1 MSNGKEYCMYL
12 KKIRLRNIKCFKELE
27 LDFSEDI
34 LKHDLNKPE
43 SGVQRWTTLF
53 GKNALGKSTLLQAMG
68 AVLAGP
74 SAMREL
80 LPVAEGWLR
89 VGEPY
94 GEIYAELLWCD
105 GDAASRGP
113 KRPYPYVM
121 QYLVSGSDPSKL
133 PASVVEKPTVAEIVP
148 WSGDPGTSKAERRQH
163 LQNTKDRRLL
173 QETAYNESTQ
183 GWMACGYGPFRRLSG
198 GSEQSNSIVSAGRRA
213 ARFVTL
219 FREDAALTNATKW
232 LTELHNT
239 AREEDP
245 RSQRTLEIVKRSL
258 ATQLFP
264 EKAELNVTAKSA
276 FLKRNGST
284 EILFQNLSDGYRSML
299 ALSIDLLHWL
309 TEAFPN
315 ADNPLSCPGVAL
327 IDELDTHLHPSW
339 QRMIGHW
346 LREKFPNI
354 QFIIATHSPFIAQVA
369 DPESGVAVP
378 GTEPSSQRS
387 RNIRLKETAQGVI
400 AEPSAE
406 DARLLGPEQILQSDL
421 FDMSTVLSPQVEQKL
436 ERFDQL
442 KERQTASALSPEE
455 ATELE
460 HLQMELELL
469 PAAST
474 AEGRAV
480 GAALGSA
487 VQKLAGKIRDL
498 E

>member
-1 MSNGKEYCMYL
+1 MYL
-12 KKIRLRNIKCFKELE
+12 KKIILKNVKCFKELE
-27 LDFSEDI
+27 LDFSV
-34 LKHDLNKPE
+34 DLLHRNLDGPE
-43 SGVQRWTTLF
+43 NVRLWTTLF

-89 VGEPY
+89 VGESY
-94 GEIYAELLWCD
+94 GEIYAELLWSE
-105 GDAASRGP
+105 GDAAPPGP
-113 KRPYPYVM
+113 KRYKPYVM

-133 PASVVEKPTVAEIVP
+133 PASVVEKPTVAEMVP
-148 WSGDPGTSKAERRQH
+148 WSGDPGASKADARTRQRD
-163 LQNTKDRRLL
+163 QNTKDRRLL
-173 QETAYNESTQ
+173 QETAYTESTQ
-183 GWMACGYGPFRRLSG
+183 GWLACGYGPFRRLSG

-239 AREEDP
+239 ARENDP
-245 RSQRTLEIVKRSL
+245 RSLKTLEIVKHSL
-258 ATQLFP
+258 ATKLFP
-264 EKAELNVTAKSA
+264 EQAELNVTAKSA

-315 ADNPLSCPGVAL
+315 QENPLDCSGVAL
-327 IDELDTHLHPSW
+327 IDELDTHLHPTW

-369 DPESGVAVP
+369 DPESGVAAP
-378 GTEPSSQRS
+378 EAEGTNPSLG
-387 RNIRLKETAQGVI
+387 NIRLKETARGVI

-406 DARLLGPEQILQSDL
+406 AARLLGPEQILQSDL

-436 ERFDQL
+436 QRYDQL
-442 KERQTASALSPEE
+442 KQKQTGSPLSPEE
-455 ATELE
+455 SKELKD
-460 HLQMELELL
+460 LQLELELL
-469 PAAST
+469 PASST

-480 GAALGSA
+480 GTALRSA
-487 VQKLAGKIRDL
+487 VQRLAGKIV
-498 E
+498 EFE

>member
-1 MSNGKEYCMYL
+1 
-12 KKIRLRNIKCFKELE
+12 
-27 LDFSEDI
+27 
-34 LKHDLNKPE
+34 
-43 SGVQRWTTLF
+43 
-53 GKNALGKSTLLQAMG
+53 
-68 AVLAGP
+68 
-74 SAMREL
+74 
-80 LPVAEGWLR
+80 
-89 VGEPY
+89 
-94 GEIYAELLWCD
+94 
-105 GDAASRGP
+105 
-113 KRPYPYVM
+113 
-121 QYLVSGSDPSKL
+121 
-133 PASVVEKPTVAEIVP
+133 
-148 WSGDPGTSKAERRQH
+148 
-163 LQNTKDRRLL
+163 
-173 QETAYNESTQ
+173 
-183 GWMACGYGPFRRLSG
+183 
-198 GSEQSNSIVSAGRRA
+198 
-213 ARFVTL
+213 VTL

-239 AREEDP
+239 AHENDD
-245 RSQRTLEIVKRSL
+245 RSRRTLEIVKRSL

-264 EKAELNVTAKSA
+264 EKAELYVTAKSA

-315 ADNPLSCPGVAL
+315 AENPLGCSGVAL

-369 DPESGVAVP
+369 DPESGVAAP
-378 GTEPSSQRS
+378 GEEVTGQSLG
-387 RNIRLKETAQGVI
+387 NIRLKETAQGVV

-406 DARLLGPEQILQSDL
+406 AARLLGPEQILQSDL

-442 KERQTASALSPEE
+442 KERQTASTLSPEE

-460 HLQMELELL
+460 HLQLELELL

-487 VQKLAGKIRDL
+487 VQKLAGKIRDI

>member
-1 MSNGKEYCMYL
+1 MYL
-12 KKIRLRNIKCFKELE
+12 KKIILKNVKCFKELE
-27 LDFSEDI
+27 LDFTDGDSVR
-34 LKHDLNKPE
+34 K
-43 SGVQRWTTLF
+43 WTTLF
-53 GKNALGKSTLLQAMG
+53 GRNALGKSTLLQAMG

-89 VGEPY
+89 AGSPY
-94 GEIYAELLWCD
+94 GEIYAELLSSG
-105 GDAASRGP
+105 GDAAPPGP
-113 KRPYPYVM
+113 KRYKPYVM

-133 PASVVEKPTVAEIVP
+133 PASVDEKPTVAEMVP
-148 WSGDPGTSKAERRQH
+148 WSGDPGASKADAKTRLRD
-163 LQNTKDRRLL
+163 QNTKDRRLL
-173 QETAYNESTQ
+173 QETAYTESAQ
-183 GWMACGYGPFRRLSG
+183 GWLACGYGPFRRLSG
-198 GSEQSNSIVSAGRRA
+198 GAEQSNSIVSAGRRA

-239 AREEDP
+239 ARENDP
-245 RSQRTLEIVKRSL
+245 RSQRTLEIVKHSL
-258 ATQLFP
+258 ATKLFP
-264 EKAELNVTAKSA
+264 EQAELIVTAKSA

-299 ALSIDLLHWL
+299 ALFIDLLRWL
-309 TEAFPN
+309 TEAFP
-315 ADNPLSCPGVAL
+315 DEENPLNCPGIAL

-369 DPESGVAVP
+369 DPESGVAAP
-378 GTEPSSQRS
+378 GTEATGQSQS
-387 RNIRLKETAQGVI
+387 LGNILLKETAQGVV
-400 AEPSAE
+400 AEPSSEA
-406 DARLLGPEQILQSDL
+406 ARLLGPEQILQSDL
-421 FDMSTVLSPQVEQKL
+421 FDMSTVLAPQVEQKL
-436 ERFDQL
+436 ERFEQL
-442 KERQTASALSPEE
+442 KEKQTGVQLSPEE
-455 ATELE
+455 AEELKE
-460 HLQMELELL
+460 LQLELELL

-480 GAALGSA
+480 GATLRGA
-487 VQKLAGKIRDL
+487 VQKLADKISDI

>member
-1 MSNGKEYCMYL
+1 MHL
-12 KKIRLRNIKCFKELE
+12 KTIRLRNIKCFKDLQ

-34 LKHDLNKPE
+34 LKRDLSKPE
-43 SGVQRWTTLF
+43 SVRRWTTLF

-89 VGEPY
+89 AGEPY
-94 GEIYAELLWCD
+94 GEIYAELLWSD
-105 GDAASRGP
+105 GDAAPPGP
-113 KRPYPYVM
+113 KRYKPYVM

-133 PASVVEKPTVAEIVP
+133 PASVVEKPTVAEMVP
-148 WSGDPGTSKAERRQH
+148 WSGDPGASKADAKTRQRD
-163 LQNTKDRRLL
+163 QNTKDRRLL
-173 QETAYNESTQ
+173 QETAYSEAAQ
-183 GWMACGYGPFRRLSG
+183 GWLACGYGPFRRLSG

-239 AREEDP
+239 AHENDD
-245 RSQRTLEIVKRSL
+245 RSRRTLEIVKRSL

-264 EKAELNVTAKSA
+264 EKAELYVTAKSA

-315 ADNPLSCPGVAL
+315 AENPLGCSGVAL

-369 DPESGVAVP
+369 DPESGVAAP
-378 GTEPSSQRS
+378 GEEVTGQSLG
-387 RNIRLKETAQGVI
+387 NIRLKETAQGVV

-406 DARLLGPEQILQSDL
+406 AARLLGPEQILQSDL

-442 KERQTASALSPEE
+442 KERQTASTLSPEE

-460 HLQMELELL
+460 HLQLELELL

-487 VQKLAGKIRDL
+487 VQKLAGKIRDI